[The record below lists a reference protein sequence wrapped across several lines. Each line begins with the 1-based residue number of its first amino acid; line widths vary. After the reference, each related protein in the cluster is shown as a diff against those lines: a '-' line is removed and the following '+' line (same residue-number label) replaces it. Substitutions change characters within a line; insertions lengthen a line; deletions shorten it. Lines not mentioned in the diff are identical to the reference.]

1 MRWDLGEV
9 ALRGDLFGFGVS
21 FRLEVLLVLIPA
33 VLGGSAA
40 AEGGLSATTVPSSPP
55 GAAGCP

>member
-9 ALRGDLFGFGVS
+9 ALRGDLFGFGGS
-21 FRLEVLLVLIPA
+21 FRLDVLLVLIPA

-40 AEGGLSATTVPSSPP
+40 AEGGLSATTMLSSPP
-55 GAAGCP
+55 